1 MERAGSASGEPIRR
15 VSYRSDATRRLDS
28 DEIADL
34 VEDAAARNAASSITG
49 ALVSSGD
56 RYRQW
61 IEGSPAAIEA
71 LLDAL
76 RRDAR
81 HKRLT
86 VTEDVMTDA
95 RAFVGWHMQLFQ
107 GVQDAALAPQA
118 IALGRVAPA
127 LATEDWAGA
136 LASPAAARDAL
147 RKTPELTA
155 SQAAAVAAALAA
167 PEDDGALAHALRP
180 FMATAAGRAA
190 CYEAVAQALG
200 DGWMADRWS
209 MTDATLAL
217 GRFQALLWQARPA
230 PDPVR
235 PMAHAIVANQ
245 PGNPHF
251 LGAVIKADVL
261 RATGWAVSLMLD
273 SRPSQIEGAARR
285 CPGTPLV
292 LSGSHL
298 LSGVSEGPLADL
310 SAGLRRAFP
319 GTPVLVGHRGGLP
332 LAATAQRLRATVAAA
347 LRPGLESLAPCR
359 SAGAGALPLT

>member
-1 MERAGSASGEPIRR
+1 MTRAGSAAAEPIRR
-15 VSYRSDATRRLDS
+15 VSYRSDATRRLES
-28 DEIADL
+28 DEIAAL
-34 VEDAAARNAASSITG
+34 VEDAAARNAASGITG

-76 RRDAR
+76 RRDRR
-81 HKRLT
+81 HERLT
-86 VTEDVMTDA
+86 VTEDVTA
-95 RAFVGWHMQLFQ
+95 ESRAFVGWHMQLFQ
-107 GVQDAALAPQA
+107 GVKDAALAPQA

-136 LASPAAARDAL
+136 LASPKAARDTL

-155 SQAAAVAAALAA
+155 SQAGAVAAALAA
-167 PEDDGALAHALRP
+167 PEDDGALIHALRP

-190 CYEAVAQALG
+190 CYEAVAHALG

-209 MTDATLAL
+209 MAEATLAL

-230 PDPVR
+230 SDPVR

-251 LGAVIKADVL
+251 LGAVLKADVL

-273 SRPSQIEGAARR
+273 SRPAQIEAAARR
-285 CPGTPLV
+285 APGTPVV

-298 LSGVSEGPLADL
+298 LSGISEGPLAEF
-310 SAGLRRAFP
+310 AATLRRAVP
-319 GTPVLVGHRGGLP
+319 QTPVLVGHRGGQP
-332 LAATAQRLRATVAAA
+332 LAATAQRLRAAVAAA
-347 LRPGLESLAPCR
+347 LRPGLESLAPR
-359 SAGAGALPLT
+359 TGAAPVALG